1 MKPLLVIA
9 FTVFLDLIGF
19 GIVIPLLP
27 FYAESYGAGAIE
39 VTLLMAVY
47 SLMQFLFAPV
57 WGALSDR
64 HGRRPILLVSIG
76 MGALALAGFAVADTL
91 LLLFVCRALH
101 GVFAANISTAQAYIA
116 DVTKPEDRAKGMGL
130 IGAAFG
136 VGFTLGPW
144 IGGELSVYGLS
155 APIWV
160 ASALSALNFVL
171 AWVIVKESLTEGKR
185 SERRPRPISP
195 AVLASVLRHP
205 VVGATILLAFVT
217 TLAFAMMEATFAL
230 FMEHD
235 NGLGAKEVGR
245 LLGISGLT
253 MVLIQG
259 GLIGRLAKR
268 FGEGALLRAG
278 VPLLGLSMLVLVF
291 AQPGAQ
297 LIGAMV
303 LLAVAHGI
311 TQPSLHSLMSKKSPE
326 SEQGFVLGT
335 NQSLAALARVVGP
348 TLGGLLYAFASPGAF
363 YGAAAVLGLATL
375 VAFKAT
381 AEADPVPVAQGA

>member
-1 MKPLLVIA
+1 
-9 FTVFLDLIGF
+9 
-19 GIVIPLLP
+19 
-27 FYAESYGAGAIE
+27 
-39 VTLLMAVY
+39 
-47 SLMQFLFAPV
+47 
-57 WGALSDR
+57 
-64 HGRRPILLVSIG
+64 
-76 MGALALAGFAVADTL
+76 MGALALAGFALADTL
-91 LLLFVCRALH
+91 VLLFVCRMLH
-101 GVFAANISTAQAYIA
+101 GLFAANISTAQAYIA

-144 IGGELSVYGLS
+144 IGGELSVHGLS

-160 ASALSALNFVL
+160 AAGLSALNFVL
-171 AWVIVKESLTEGKR
+171 AAVIVKESLTEGQR
-185 SERRPRPISP
+185 SERRPRPVSP

-217 TLAFAMMEATFAL
+217 TLAFAMMEGTFAL
-230 FMEHD
+230 FEAHV

-278 VPLLGLSMLVLVF
+278 VPLLGLSMVALAV
-291 AQPGAQ
+291 AKPGWG

-303 LLAVAHGI
+303 LLALAHGI
-311 TQPSLHSLMSKKSPE
+311 TQPSLHSLMSQKAPA
-326 SEQGFVLGT
+326 SEQGLVLGT
-335 NQSLAALARVVGP
+335 NQSLAALARVLGP
-348 TLGGLLYAFASPGAF
+348 TVGGLLYAFASPAAF
-363 YGAAAVLGLATL
+363 YGAAVILGLATV
-375 VAFKAT
+375 VAFRAT
-381 AEADPVPVAQGA
+381 SAPEHAELARRA

>member
-1 MKPLLVIA
+1 VKPLLIIA

-64 HGRRPILLVSIG
+64 HGRRPILLASIG
-76 MGALALAGFAVADTL
+76 MGALALAGFALADTL
-91 LLLFVCRALH
+91 VLLFVCRMLH
-101 GVFAANISTAQAYIA
+101 GLFAANISTAQAYIA

-144 IGGELSVYGLS
+144 IGGELSVHGLS

-160 ASALSALNFVL
+160 AAGLSALNFVL
-171 AWVIVKESLTEGKR
+171 AAVIVKESLTEGQR
-185 SERRPRPISP
+185 SERRPRPVSP

-217 TLAFAMMEATFAL
+217 TLAFAMMEGTFAL
-230 FMEHD
+230 FEAHV

-278 VPLLGLSMLVLVF
+278 VPLLGLSMVALAV
-291 AQPGAQ
+291 AKPGWG

-303 LLAVAHGI
+303 LLALAHGI
-311 TQPSLHSLMSKKSPE
+311 TQPSLHSLMSQKAPA
-326 SEQGFVLGT
+326 SEQGLVLGT
-335 NQSLAALARVVGP
+335 NQSLAALARVLGP
-348 TLGGLLYAFASPGAF
+348 TVGGLLYAFASPAAF
-363 YGAAAVLGLATL
+363 YGAAVILGLATV
-375 VAFKAT
+375 VAFRAT
-381 AEADPVPVAQGA
+381 SAPEHAELARRA